1 MYPFAFFAFGVY
13 TESLFLLLSLG
24 ALYLLETR
32 RWGAA
37 GVAAA
42 LAALC
47 RTQGLALLFAA
58 LFAVLAA
65 PRRERRGGWAAVLG
79 APAGYGAYLCLNWA
93 VQGDFFRYLYH
104 QSVAPWY
111 QHAQWF
117 GANLVQQFGMAQDYP
132 GLARFIYIPQL
143 VLYFV
148 GLAALAFLLWR
159 GTAPAAGIYALA
171 YFGMS
176 YLSSWLISGGRYLFG
191 CVGLFLALGSVRR
204 PALRAA
210 LLAGEGSLFL
220 LYAVYYMQGQAIM

>member
-1 MYPFAFFAFGVY
+1 
-13 TESLFLLLSLG
+13 
-24 ALYLLETR
+24 
-32 RWGAA
+32 
-37 GVAAA
+37 
-42 LAALC
+42 
-47 RTQGLALLFAA
+47 
-58 LFAVLAA
+58 
-65 PRRERRGGWAAVLG
+65 
-79 APAGYGAYLCLNWA
+79 
-93 VQGDFFRYLYH
+93 
-104 QSVAPWY
+104 Y

-210 LLAGEGSLFL
+210 LLAGEGALFL